1 MLQFEV
7 GMLCNACE
15 VLGSNK
21 YSTMEKDGT
30 MTIKEAIKSV
40 VPQPIRNQMRR
51 MKDVVRLSQ
60 ASRVQA
66 KRFRRWMSREDST
79 DKVRV
84 ETRLAFDIH
93 RLEKGLSHV
102 SFRYGFGKS
111 VLKEI
116 AKRMVML
123 EKADSAYDINP
134 LYLQGLAAV
143 GEYKRRH
150 AKADNDLSEVAALF
164 SERIWRQADV
174 AAETHLAG
182 SFIMDTAGKRDNLGT
197 GFVELAEQRYSVR
210 EYSTEPVSQ
219 DVLDKVYEV
228 AMKTPSVCNR
238 QATRV
243 YQITDPGKV
252 KAALDIQGGFHGYA
266 MPPVLLLVTSDIRA
280 FMNENE
286 RNEPFTDG
294 GLFSMSLLY
303 ALEAYGLAACPLNA
317 MFDLSQEQRTRTL
330 LDIPDNEF
338 LIMYIAVGNFP
349 DTVPVCRSTRKTAD
363 SVVTKI

>member
-1 MLQFEV
+1 MPMKQ
-7 GMLCNACE
+7 
-15 VLGSNK
+15 
-21 YSTMEKDGT
+21 T
-30 MTIKEAIKSV
+30 IKSV
-40 VPQPIRNQMRR
+40 IPQPIWNRLRR
-51 MKDVVRLSQ
+51 LKNAMRLSQ
-60 ASRVQA
+60 AGRVQMR
-66 KRFRRWMSREDST
+66 RFRRWMSREDST

-84 ETRLAFDIH
+84 ETRLAFDVH

-102 SFRYGFGKS
+102 SLRYGFGKG
-111 VLKEI
+111 VLREI
-116 AKRMVML
+116 AKRMTML
-123 EKADSAYDINP
+123 EKADPAYAVNP

-150 AKADNDLSEVAALF
+150 AEADYDLSGVAAIF
-164 SERIWRQADV
+164 PEHIWRQADG
-174 AAETHLAG
+174 AADSHMAG
-182 SFIMDTAGKRDNLGT
+182 SFVMDTAGKRDNLGT
-197 GFVELAEQRYSVR
+197 GFVELAEHRYSVR
-210 EYSTEPVSQ
+210 EYSAEPVPQ

-243 YQITDPGKV
+243 YQITDPVKV
-252 KAALDIQGGFHGYA
+252 RAALDIQGGFRGYA
-266 MPPVLLLVTSDIRA
+266 APPALLLITSDIRA

-317 MFDLSQEQRTRTL
+317 MFDLSQENRTRRL

-338 LIMYIAVGNFP
+338 LVMYIAVGNFP
-349 DTVPVCRSTRKTAD
+349 DIVPVCRSTRKTVAD
-363 SVVTKI
+363 IVTRI